1 MQVPLDTRSFQAF
14 VFFASDCSVVVE
26 ILNFAV
32 ASYTVA
38 KPSSYGFLII
48 KLVYASVWWRK
59 EGFTQSLSE
68 TNSLFERYRERVK
81 FLPSGVRI
89 FFPCQGIFS
98 ISDLCFRGEVVCICE
113 LGASWGGN
121 PSWVIFYSRC
131 ILPIKSIK
139 ALSLHTDSICLYY
152 QSWKP

>member
-1 MQVPLDTRSFQAF
+1 MRVPLDTPSFQAF
-14 VFFASDCSVVVE
+14 VFFASDSSAVLE

-81 FLPSGVRI
+81 FLLSGVRI
-89 FFPCQGIFS
+89 FFHAKVSFQSRTCVF
-98 ISDLCFRGEVVCICE
+98 EVKSSVYVNYC
-113 LGASWGGN
+113 ASWGGN

-139 ALSLHTDSICLYY
+139 ALSLYTDSICLYY